1 MIEKSRQSLDK
12 GGYFEEL
19 LTDLCKA
26 FDCLFHDLLITKL
39 HVYGFDIPAL
49 RLLQNYLTN
58 RKQRVKIGRKFSFL
72 GTDIIWS
79 TTRFNFRGRSNLIFF
94 YVIYFFS

>member
-58 RKQRVKIGRKFSFL
+58 RKQRVKIGRKFSSWEQILFGLPPGSIL
-72 GTDIIWS
+72 GAV
-79 TTRFNFRGRSNLIFF
+79 LI
-94 YVIYFFS
+94 